1 MKRITHKTIWKKR
14 LRVLLNESIEDFF
27 YQKLQGKSKTF
38 TYVILLILR
47 LAGFGTQIQ
56 GRKRMGNRC
65 TQKVLE
71 FLGRLERDIVL
82 DIFLEE
88 KTIRHT
94 FK

>member
-1 MKRITHKTIWKKR
+1 
-14 LRVLLNESIEDFF
+14 
-27 YQKLQGKSKTF
+27 
-38 TYVILLILR
+38 
-47 LAGFGTQIQ
+47 
-56 GRKRMGNRC
+56 MGNRC